1 MVIAIERVIPLESVP
16 PVETG
21 ITEITGTDSHIT
33 VESTTTIP
41 KEDPERNATGVG
53 IGDL

>member
-1 MVIAIERVIPLESVP
+1 MVMAIERLIPLESVP

-33 VESTTTIP
+33 VESTTIP
-41 KEDPERNATGVG
+41 KEDPERNANGVG

>member
-1 MVIAIERVIPLESVP
+1 MVIAIARVVLLESVP

-33 VESTTTIP
+33 VESTIIP